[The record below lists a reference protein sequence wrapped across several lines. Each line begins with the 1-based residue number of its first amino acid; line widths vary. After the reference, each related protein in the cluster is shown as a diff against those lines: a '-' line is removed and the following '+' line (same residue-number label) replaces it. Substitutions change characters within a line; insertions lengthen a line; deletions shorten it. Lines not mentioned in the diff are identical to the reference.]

1 MLRDSGLAAKSVAEV
16 LSLSG
21 YATELLLRQPAAV
34 AWLDRYDN
42 LVKRD
47 PQVLD
52 AEVDGLLKRH
62 GPAAVT
68 QIRQTYSR
76 ELLRIALRDVLDV
89 GDRADIPGDLSD
101 LMDLAVRG
109 ALQAVRE
116 ELDGPETS
124 DYEFAVVAMGRW
136 GGREIGYFS
145 DADAMYV
152 YRPVDEDLDAD
163 QKAALSKHVSKV
175 ALRLSTR
182 LKASEGAQ
190 GVDLDADLRPE
201 GKNGPL
207 VRSLSSYQSYY
218 AKWSQPWEAQ
228 ALLRARPVAGEDGL
242 IDDFLSMI
250 DPLRY
255 PVEMSHRALTQ
266 VRTLKARM
274 EDERLPRNADKR
286 RHLKLGRGRL
296 SDVEWTVQL
305 MQLEHGHELAG
316 LRTTST
322 LGALE
327 AATEAGLLSAEDSA
341 QLAAAWTMATEVRSA
356 VMLFR
361 GRTAEALPVEH
372 TELEATARLLGYAA
386 GTGHDLEDDY
396 LRTTRHARAVMEQRF
411 YGF

>member
-1 MLRDSGLAAKSVAEV
+1 MA
-16 LSLSG
+16 
-21 YATELLLRQPAAV
+21 
-34 AWLDRYDN
+34 
-42 LVKRD
+42 
-47 PQVLD
+47 
-52 AEVDGLLKRH
+52 
-62 GPAAVT
+62 
-68 QIRQTYSR
+68 
-76 ELLRIALRDVLDV
+76 
-89 GDRADIPGDLSD
+89 
-101 LMDLAVRG
+101 G
-109 ALQAVRE
+109 A
-116 ELDGPETS
+116 
-124 DYEFAVVAMGRW
+124 
-136 GGREIGYFS
+136 
-145 DADAMYV
+145 
-152 YRPVDEDLDAD
+152 
-163 QKAALSKHVSKV
+163 
-175 ALRLSTR
+175 
-182 LKASEGAQ
+182 
-190 GVDLDADLRPE
+190 
-201 GKNGPL
+201 
-207 VRSLSSYQSYY
+207 
-218 AKWSQPWEAQ
+218 
-228 ALLRARPVAGEDGL
+228 DGL

-286 RHLKLGRGRL
+286 RHLKLGRGSL